1 MTIGEKLQQLRKDS
15 NYTQEELADIMN
27 VSRQSIS
34 KWESDV
40 AFPET
45 EKLITLSKLYQCSID
60 YLLNEDSDEKVKSR
74 GRGKAFNT
82 KKLPLIVMTLVF
94 FIFTYFAYGFVW
106 YGIPVG
112 SGLSDYIYLNTYQLL
127 FSGAFGYVSWGG
139 MFTAVLYFSFGFIPQ
154 ALAITYIFFDW
165 KGLGTLIKI
174 SNILYLLIAALILPM
189 CFQGGFNGAA
199 PGVLCGFSFVVSVL
213 QFAIPAIRKTH

>member
-1 MTIGEKLQQLRKDS
+1 MTIGEKLQQLRKDN
-15 NYTQEELADIMN
+15 NYTQEELADIMG

-60 YLLNEDSDEKVKSR
+60 YLLNEDSDEKVKRR

-174 SNILYLLIAALILPM
+174 SNILYFLIAALILPM
-189 CFQGGFNGAA
+189 CFHDGFNGAA